1 MWQLAAKVLTC
12 LLREFESPLKVY
24 RSKVIAGVEIGT
36 SKISVLLGEIV
47 EGRSLNIIGLGQSS
61 SKGVLKGDIV
71 DFHDASDC
79 VHAAILSAEDQA
91 GVKIDGVYLA
101 VSGSDIE
108 GFPSEASVNVTSRER
123 RVSMEEIHQVS
134 SLAKGRDLPD
144 ERAVIHHLKRPYR
157 LDNRA
162 VEMPLNLEGD
172 RLEASYWTVHG
183 NARKIGDAIHIING
197 FNLHVDD
204 VVLSALAAGSVVASD
219 EEKKNGCLV
228 LDIGQGATDYAVYQD
243 GSCVMA
249 GSLPIGGDHISND
262 LSIGLRMRLK
272 QAESLKHRYGTAV
285 VEHKNKTEKV
295 WLNNDFEIG
304 DRPIPL
310 WSIEKIVELRM
321 TEIFEVIQKKLGA
334 YGRRDRLSGGVIL
347 CGGGANLRRVDDCAE
362 SVFEVRARIGDNG
375 TMASGELRE
384 SQYSVV
390 LGLLKYGL
398 QYQSKLGSEGKRA
411 GLFGKLKE
419 LFQ

>member
-1 MWQLAAKVLTC
+1 
-12 LLREFESPLKVY
+12 VY
-24 RSKVIAGVEIGT
+24 KSKIIAGIEIGT
-36 SKISVLLGEIV
+36 NKISVLLGEIV

-79 VHAAILSAEDQA
+79 VHAAILSAEEQA

-108 GFPSEASVNVTSRER
+108 GFPSEASVNVTSRDR
-123 RVSMEEIHQVS
+123 RVSMEEIRQVS
-134 SLAKGRDLPD
+134 TMAKGRDLAED
-144 ERAVIHHLKRPYR
+144 RAVIHHLIRPYR
-157 LDNRA
+157 LDNRS
-162 VEMPLNLEGD
+162 VEKPLNLEGE

-228 LDIGQGATDYAVYQD
+228 VDIGQGATDFAVYQD
-243 GSCVMA
+243 GNCVMA
-249 GSLPIGGDHISND
+249 GSMPIGGDHISND
-262 LSIGLRMRLK
+262 LSIGLRMRLS

-285 VEHKNKTEKV
+285 VEHKNKKEKV

-321 TEIFEVIQKKLGA
+321 TEIFEVIQKKLGT
-334 YGRRDRLSGGVIL
+334 YGRRERLSGGVIL
-347 CGGGANLRRVDDCAE
+347 SGGGANLIRSDNCAE
-362 SVFEVRARIGDNG
+362 LVFGVPARIGDNG

-398 QYQSKLGSEGKRA
+398 QYQSKVGPEGQPA
-411 GLFGKLKE
+411 GIIGKLKG
-419 LFQ
+419 LFN

>member
-1 MWQLAAKVLTC
+1 MWRLLAKVLTY
-12 LLREFESPLKVY
+12 LLRKFESPLIVY
-24 RSKVIAGVEIGT
+24 RSKVIAGIEIGT

-123 RVSMEEIHQVS
+123 RVSMEEIQQVS
-134 SLAKGRDLPD
+134 SLAKGRDLPE

-162 VEMPLNLEGD
+162 VETPLNLEGD

-204 VVLSALAAGSVVASD
+204 VVLSALASGSVVASD

-228 LDIGQGATDYAVYQD
+228 IDIGQGATDYAVYQD
-243 GSCVMA
+243 GKCVMA

-334 YGRRDRLSGGVIL
+334 YGRRERLSGGLVL
-347 CGGGANLRRVDDCAE
+347 CGGGASLRRVDDCAE
-362 SVFEVRARIGDNG
+362 SVFGVQARIGDNG

-398 QYQSKLGSEGKRA
+398 QYQSRLGSEDRRA
-411 GLFGKLKE
+411 GLFGKLKG

>member
-1 MWQLAAKVLTC
+1 MYK
-12 LLREFESPLKVY
+12 
-24 RSKVIAGVEIGT
+24 SKVIAGIEIGT
-36 SKISVLLGEIV
+36 NKISVLLGEIV

-79 VHAAILSAEDQA
+79 VHAAILSAEEQA

-108 GFPSEASVNVTSRER
+108 GFPSEASVNVTSRDR
-123 RVSMEEIHQVS
+123 RVSMEEIRQVS
-134 SLAKGRDLPD
+134 TMAKGRDLAED
-144 ERAVIHHLKRPYR
+144 RAVIHHLRRPYR
-157 LDNRA
+157 LDNRS
-162 VEMPLNLEGD
+162 VEKPLNLEGD

-228 LDIGQGATDYAVYQD
+228 VDIGQGATDFAVYQD
-243 GSCVMA
+243 RNCVMA
-249 GSLPIGGDHISND
+249 GSMPIGGDHISND
-262 LSIGLRMRLK
+262 LSIGLRMRLS

-321 TEIFEVIQKKLGA
+321 SEIFEVIQKKLGT
-334 YGRRDRLSGGVIL
+334 YGRRERLSGGVIL
-347 CGGGANLRRVDDCAE
+347 SGGGANLTRSDNCAE
-362 SVFEVRARIGDNG
+362 LVFGVPTRIGDNG

-398 QYQSKLGSEGKRA
+398 QYQSKVGPEGQPA
-411 GLFGKLKE
+411 GIIGKLKG
-419 LFQ
+419 LFN

>member
-1 MWQLAAKVLTC
+1 
-12 LLREFESPLKVY
+12 VY

-47 EGRSLNIIGLGQSS
+47 EGRSLNIIGSGQSS

-79 VHAAILSAEDQA
+79 VHAAILSAEEQG
-91 GVKIDGVYLA
+91 GVRIDGVYLA

-108 GFPSEASVNVTSRER
+108 GFPSEASVNVTSSER
-123 RVSMEEIHQVS
+123 RVSIEDINQVS
-134 SLAKGRDLPD
+134 SLAKGRDLPED
-144 ERAVIHHLKRPYR
+144 RAVIHHLKRPYR
-157 LDNRA
+157 LDNRP
-162 VEMPLNLEGD
+162 VEKPLNLEGD
-172 RLEASYWTVHG
+172 RLEASYWTIHG

-228 LDIGQGATDYAVYQD
+228 IDIGQGSTDYAAYQD
-243 GSCVMA
+243 GRCMMA
-249 GSLPIGGDHISND
+249 GSMPLGGDHISND

-285 VEHKNKTEKV
+285 VENRNKAEKV

-321 TEIFEVIQKKLGA
+321 TEIFEVVLKKLGT
-334 YGRRDRLSGGVIL
+334 YGRRERLSGGIVL
-347 CGGGANLRRVDDCAE
+347 CGGGANLRRIDQCAE
-362 SVFEVRARIGDNG
+362 SVFGVPARIGDNG
-375 TMASGELRE
+375 TMAAGELRD
-384 SQYSVV
+384 SQFSVV

-398 QYQSKLGSEGKRA
+398 QCQSKASEEYKSA
-411 GLFGKLKE
+411 GLLGKLKG
-419 LFQ
+419 LFN

>member
-1 MWQLAAKVLTC
+1 MYKT
-12 LLREFESPLKVY
+12 
-24 RSKVIAGVEIGT
+24 KVIAGIEIGT
-36 SKISVLLGEIV
+36 SKVSVLLGEIV
-47 EGRSLNIIGLGQSS
+47 EGGSLNIIGLGQSS

-79 VHAAILSAEDQA
+79 AHAAILSAEKQA

-101 VSGSDIE
+101 ISGSDIE
-108 GFPSEASVNVTSRER
+108 GFSSEASVNVTARDR
-123 RVSMEEIHQVS
+123 RVSQEEIDQVS
-134 SLAKGRDLPD
+134 GLAKGRELPE

-157 LDNRA
+157 LDMRA
-162 VEMPLNLEGD
+162 VDQPLNLEGE

-204 VVLSALAAGSVVASD
+204 VVLSALAAGSVVASE
-219 EEKKNGCLV
+219 EEKRGGCLV
-228 LDIGQGATDYAVYQD
+228 IDVGRGSTDYAVYN
-243 GSCVMA
+243 GGRCLIAGCVP
-249 GSLPIGGDHISND
+249 LGGDHISND
-262 LSIGLRMRLK
+262 LSIGLRMRLN
-272 QAESLKHRYGTAV
+272 QAESLKHRYGSAV
-285 VEHKNKTEKV
+285 VEHRNKSEKV

-321 TEIFEVIQKKLGA
+321 TEIFEVVLKKLGA
-334 YGRRDRLSGGVIL
+334 LGRPDKLSSGVIV
-347 CGGGANLRRVDDCAE
+347 CGGGANLRRIEDCAE
-362 SVFEVRARIGDNG
+362 SVFNVPARLGDNG
-375 TMASGELRE
+375 AMASGELRE

-398 QYQSKLGSEGKRA
+398 QYQSASDERVGRSSG
-411 GLFGKLKE
+411 FMGKLKG
-419 LFQ
+419 LFH

>member
-1 MWQLAAKVLTC
+1 MYK
-12 LLREFESPLKVY
+12 
-24 RSKVIAGVEIGT
+24 SKVIAGIEIGT

-79 VHAAILSAEDQA
+79 VHAAILSAEEQA

-108 GFPSEASVNVTSRER
+108 GFPSEASVNVTSRDR
-123 RVSMEEIHQVS
+123 RVSMEEIRQVS
-134 SLAKGRDLPD
+134 TMAKGRDLAED
-144 ERAVIHHLKRPYR
+144 RAVIHHLRRPYR
-157 LDNRA
+157 LDNRS
-162 VEMPLNLEGD
+162 VEKPLNLEGD

-228 LDIGQGATDYAVYQD
+228 VDIGQGATDYAAYQD
-243 GSCVMA
+243 GNCVMA
-249 GSLPIGGDHISND
+249 GSMPIGGDHISND
-262 LSIGLRMRLK
+262 LSIGLRMRLS

-285 VEHKNKTEKV
+285 LEHKKKTEKV

-321 TEIFEVIQKKLGA
+321 TEIFEVIQKKLGT
-334 YGRRDRLSGGVIL
+334 YGRRERLSGGVIL
-347 CGGGANLRRVDDCAE
+347 SGGGANLIRSDNCAE
-362 SVFEVRARIGDNG
+362 LVFGVPARIGDNG

-398 QYQSKLGSEGKRA
+398 QYQSKVGPEGQPA
-411 GLFGKLKE
+411 GIIGKLKG
-419 LFQ
+419 LFN

>member
-1 MWQLAAKVLTC
+1 MYK
-12 LLREFESPLKVY
+12 
-24 RSKVIAGVEIGT
+24 SKVIAGIEIGT

-79 VHAAILSAEDQA
+79 VHAAILSAEEQA

-108 GFPSEASVNVTSRER
+108 GFPSEASVNVTSRDR
-123 RVSMEEIHQVS
+123 RVSMEEIRQVS
-134 SLAKGRDLPD
+134 TMAKGRDLAED
-144 ERAVIHHLKRPYR
+144 RAVIHHLRRPYR
-157 LDNRA
+157 LDNRS
-162 VEMPLNLEGD
+162 VEKPLNLEGD

-228 LDIGQGATDYAVYQD
+228 VDIGQGATDYAAYQD
-243 GSCVMA
+243 GNCVMA
-249 GSLPIGGDHISND
+249 GSMPIGGDHISND
-262 LSIGLRMRLK
+262 LSIGLRMRLS

-285 VEHKNKTEKV
+285 LEHKKKTEKV

-321 TEIFEVIQKKLGA
+321 TEIFEVIQKKLGT
-334 YGRRDRLSGGVIL
+334 YGRRERLSGGVIL
-347 CGGGANLRRVDDCAE
+347 SGGGANLTRSDNCAE
-362 SVFEVRARIGDNG
+362 LVFGVPTRIGDNG

-398 QYQSKLGSEGKRA
+398 QYQSKVGPEGQPA
-411 GLFGKLKE
+411 GIIGKLKG
-419 LFQ
+419 LFN

>member
-1 MWQLAAKVLTC
+1 MLRFFVRVLTN
-12 LLREFESPLKVY
+12 LIRKFESFSHVY
-24 RSKVIAGVEIGT
+24 RSKVIAGIEIGT

-79 VHAAILSAEDQA
+79 VHAAILSAEEQA

-108 GFPSEASVNVTSRER
+108 GFPSEASVNVTSRDR
-123 RVSMEEIHQVS
+123 RVSLEEIGQVS
-134 SLAKGRDLPD
+134 SLAKGRDLPED
-144 ERAVIHHLKRPYR
+144 RAVIHHLKRPYR

-162 VEMPLNLEGD
+162 VEKPLNLEGD

-204 VVLSALAAGSVVASD
+204 VVLAALAAGSVVASD

-228 LDIGQGATDYAVYQD
+228 ADIGQGATDYAVYQD
-243 GSCVMA
+243 GKCVMA
-249 GSLPIGGDHISND
+249 GSMPIGGDHISND

-334 YGRRDRLSGGVIL
+334 YGRRERLSGGIVL
-347 CGGGANLRRVDDCAE
+347 CGGGANLRNVDRSAE
-362 SVFEVRARIGDNG
+362 NVFGVSARIGDNG

-398 QYQSKLGSEGKRA
+398 QYQSTMASEEKSTS
-411 GLFGKLKE
+411 LLGKLKG
-419 LFQ
+419 LF

>member
-1 MWQLAAKVLTC
+1 MYK
-12 LLREFESPLKVY
+12 
-24 RSKVIAGVEIGT
+24 SKVIAGIEIGT
-36 SKISVLLGEIV
+36 NKISVLLGEIV

-79 VHAAILSAEDQA
+79 VHAAILSAEEQA

-108 GFPSEASVNVTSRER
+108 GFPSEASVNVTSRDR
-123 RVSMEEIHQVS
+123 RVSMEEIRQVS
-134 SLAKGRDLPD
+134 TMAKGRDLAED
-144 ERAVIHHLKRPYR
+144 RAVIHHLRRPYR
-157 LDNRA
+157 LDNRS
-162 VEMPLNLEGD
+162 VEKPLNLEGD

-228 LDIGQGATDYAVYQD
+228 VDIGQGATDYAAYQD
-243 GSCVMA
+243 GNCVMA
-249 GSLPIGGDHISND
+249 GSMPIGGDHISND
-262 LSIGLRMRLK
+262 LSIGLRMRLS

-321 TEIFEVIQKKLGA
+321 SEIFEVIQKKLGT
-334 YGRRDRLSGGVIL
+334 YGRRERLSGGVIL
-347 CGGGANLRRVDDCAE
+347 SGGGANLTRSDNCAE
-362 SVFEVRARIGDNG
+362 LVFGVPTRIGDNG

-398 QYQSKLGSEGKRA
+398 QYQSKVGPEGQPA
-411 GLFGKLKE
+411 GIIGKLKG
-419 LFQ
+419 LFN

>member
-1 MWQLAAKVLTC
+1 M
-12 LLREFESPLKVY
+12 Y
-24 RSKVIAGVEIGT
+24 RSKVIAGIEIGT

-108 GFPSEASVNVTSRER
+108 GFPSEASVNVTSRDR
-123 RVSMEEIHQVS
+123 RVSQEEINQVS
-134 SLAKGRDLPD
+134 GLAKARELPE

-157 LDNRA
+157 LDNRS
-162 VEMPLNLEGD
+162 VEKPLNLEGD

-204 VVLSALAAGSVVASD
+204 VVLAALAAGSVVATE

-228 LDIGQGATDYAVYQD
+228 IDVGQGSTDYAVYQN
-243 GSCVMA
+243 GRCMMA
-249 GSLPIGGDHISND
+249 GSIPIGGDHISND

-272 QAESLKHRYGTAV
+272 QAESLKHRYGTAI
-285 VEHKNKTEKV
+285 VEHKNKSEKV

-321 TEIFEVIQKKLGA
+321 SEIFEVIQKKLGSF
-334 YGRRDRLSGGVIL
+334 GRSERLSGGVVL
-347 CGGGANLRRVDDCAE
+347 CGGGAELRNIGPCAE
-362 SVFEVRARIGDNG
+362 SVFGVPARVGNNG
-375 TMASGELRE
+375 TMATGELRE

-398 QYQSKLGSEGKRA
+398 QYQSSADSDEKTA
-411 GLFGKLKE
+411 GIFGKLKG

>member
-1 MWQLAAKVLTC
+1 MYK
-12 LLREFESPLKVY
+12 
-24 RSKVIAGVEIGT
+24 SKIIAGIEIGT
-36 SKISVLLGEIV
+36 NKISVLLGEIV

-79 VHAAILSAEDQA
+79 VHAAILSAEEQA

-108 GFPSEASVNVTSRER
+108 GFPSEASVNVTSRDR

-134 SLAKGRDLPD
+134 TMAKGRDLAED
-144 ERAVIHHLKRPYR
+144 RAVIHHLRRPYR
-157 LDNRA
+157 LDNRS
-162 VEMPLNLEGD
+162 VEKPLNLEGD

-228 LDIGQGATDYAVYQD
+228 VDIGQGATDFAVYQD
-243 GSCVMA
+243 GNCVMA
-249 GSLPIGGDHISND
+249 GSMPIGGDHISND
-262 LSIGLRMRLK
+262 LSIGLRMRLS

-285 VEHKNKTEKV
+285 VEHKNKKEKV

-321 TEIFEVIQKKLGA
+321 TEIFEVIQKKLGT
-334 YGRRDRLSGGVIL
+334 YGRRERLSGGVIL
-347 CGGGANLRRVDDCAE
+347 SGGGANLIRSDNCAE
-362 SVFEVRARIGDNG
+362 LVFGVPARIGDNG

-398 QYQSKLGSEGKRA
+398 QYQSKVGPEGQPA
-411 GLFGKLKE
+411 GIIGKLKG
-419 LFQ
+419 LFN

>member
-1 MWQLAAKVLTC
+1 MYKA
-12 LLREFESPLKVY
+12 
-24 RSKVIAGVEIGT
+24 KVIAGVEIGT
-36 SKISVLLGEIV
+36 SKVSVLLGEIV
-47 EGRSLNIIGLGQSS
+47 EGGSLNIIGLGQSS

-71 DFHDASDC
+71 DFHEANDC
-79 VHAAILSAEDQA
+79 AHAAILSAENQA

-108 GFPSEASVNVTSRER
+108 GFTSEASVNVTSRDR
-123 RVSMEEIHQVS
+123 RVSQEDIDQVS
-134 SLAKGRDLPD
+134 SLAKGRDLP
-144 ERAVIHHLKRPYR
+144 EGRAVIHHLKRPYR
-157 LDNRA
+157 LDNRS
-162 VEMPLNLEGD
+162 VDQPLNLEGD

-204 VVLSALAAGSVVASD
+204 VVLSALAVGSVVASE
-219 EEKKNGCLV
+219 EEKSSGCLV
-228 LDIGQGATDYAVYQD
+228 LDIGRGSTDYAVYQ
-243 GSCVMA
+243 GGRCLIAGCVP
-249 GSLPIGGDHISND
+249 LGGDHISND

-272 QAESLKHRYGTAV
+272 QAESLKHRFGSAV
-285 VEHKNKTEKV
+285 IEHRNKSEKV

-321 TEIFEVIQKKLGA
+321 GEIFEVVQKKLGA
-334 YGRRDRLSGGVIL
+334 FGRPERLSGGVVL
-347 CGGGANLRRVDDCAE
+347 CGGGAGLRNIEDCAE
-362 SVFEVRARIGDNG
+362 SVFNVPARLGDNG
-375 TMASGELRE
+375 TMATGDLKE
-384 SQYSVV
+384 SQYSVA

-398 QYQSKLGSEGKRA
+398 QYQNAVMVGSGRSD
-411 GLFGKLKE
+411 GFMGKLKG